1 MAQRTAGHDCGFLAD
16 IVPEARVDFEES
28 RREEFAV
35 DASPHD
41 PTLPDAVV
49 WPHTTEEVSAVLA
62 AANERGVPVTPWSGG
77 SSLEGNAIPAAGGV
91 VLNTV
96 KMDDVSVSPAD
107 LQATVG
113 PGIVYDDLN
122 ERLGTYGLRF
132 PPGISSGDV
141 ATIGGM
147 IANNASGF
155 NAVKYGET
163 RDHVRQLEVVL
174 PDGEVIRCG
183 RGVVKT
189 SSGYSL
195 KDLFVGS
202 EGTLGVVTEATIGL
216 TGIPERKRAALVT
229 FPSDVAATSAVS
241 EMMGFGLEPA
251 AVEYLDTL
259 TVEMINDYREEVS
272 LREEPTLILEFHDN
286 TSGIEEDVEFA
297 RGICEDN
304 DATGWEAAD
313 EGEMDR
319 VWQARRDA
327 LPAYRA
333 HDPELETALL
343 GDIVVPI
350 SAYPDIV
357 ATIKDASEALDLVVP
372 CVGHAGDGNLHFT
385 PLVDTDD
392 DAAVARAHEFND
404 RVIERTLELGGTAT
418 GEHGVGVGKRKFMRA
433 EHGNAVDLMGTI
445 KDAIDPNGIMNP
457 GKVLPEE

>member
-1 MAQRTAGHDCGFLAD
+1 MAERVAGHDCSFLTEF
-16 IVPEARVDFEES
+16 VPPERVDFEES
-28 RREEFAV
+28 RREEFSV

-41 PTLPDAVV
+41 PCLPDAVV
-49 WPHTTEEVSAVLA
+49 WPHSTEEVSAVLA
-62 AANERGVPVTPWSGG
+62 GANERKIPVTPWSGG
-77 SSLEGNAIPAAGGV
+77 SSLEGNAVPVAGGI
-91 VLNTV
+91 VLNTFE
-96 KMDDVSVSPAD
+96 MDDVSVSPAD

-113 PGIVYDDLN
+113 PGVVYDDLN
-122 ERLGTYGLRF
+122 ERLGTHGLRF

-147 IANNASGF
+147 VANNASGF

-174 PDGEVIRCG
+174 PDGEIVSCG

-202 EGTLGVVTEATIGL
+202 EGTLGVVTEVTIGVS
-216 TGIPERKRAALVT
+216 GIPEHKRAALVT
-229 FPSDVAATSAVS
+229 FPSDVDATSAVS
-241 EMMGFGLEPA
+241 EMIGFGLEPA
-251 AVEYLDTL
+251 AIEYLDTL
-259 TVEMINDYREEVS
+259 TVEMITDYRPSVS
-272 LREEPTLILEFHDN
+272 LREEPTLILEFHSN
-286 TSGIEEDVEFA
+286 TSGIDEDVEFA
-297 RGICEDN
+297 RGICQDN
-304 DATGWEAAD
+304 DATDWEAVD
-313 EGEMDR
+313 EREMDR

-333 HDPELETALL
+333 YDEDMEAALL

-357 ATIKDASEALDLVVP
+357 ATIKAESETLDLIVP

-385 PLVDTDD
+385 PLVEEGDE
-392 DAAVARAHEFND
+392 DARARAHEFND
-404 RVIERTLELGGTAT
+404 RVIERTLDLGGTAT
-418 GEHGVGVGKRKFMRA
+418 GEHGVGIGKRKFMRE
-433 EHGNAVDLMGTI
+433 EHGTAVDLMRAI
-445 KDAIDPNGIMNP
+445 KESIDPTGIMNP

>member
-1 MAQRTAGHDCGFLAD
+1 MTQRTAGHDCGFLAD
-16 IVPEARVDFEES
+16 ILPAERVDFEES
-28 RREEFAV
+28 RREEFAI

-49 WPHTTEEVSAVLA
+49 WPHTTEEVSAVLS

-77 SSLEGNAIPAAGGV
+77 SSLEGNAIPTSGGI
-91 VLNTV
+91 VLNTFE
-96 KMDDVSVSPAD
+96 MDDVSASPAD

-122 ERLGTYGLRF
+122 DHLGTYGLRF

-163 RDHVRQLEVVL
+163 RDHIRQLEVVL
-174 PDGEVIRCG
+174 PDGEVIQCG

-195 KDLFVGS
+195 KDLLVGS

-216 TGIPERKRAALVT
+216 TGIPEQKRAALVT

-241 EMMGFGLEPA
+241 EMIGFGLEPA

-259 TVEMINDYREEVS
+259 TIEMINAYRESVT

-304 DATGWEAAD
+304 DATGWEAAGD
-313 EGEMDR
+313 GEMDR
-319 VWQARRDA
+319 IWQARRDA
-327 LPAYRA
+327 LPSYRA
-333 HDPELETALL
+333 YDPKLETALL

-350 SAYPDIV
+350 SAYSDIV
-357 ATIKDASEALDLVVP
+357 EMIVTLREDLDLVVP

-404 RVIERTLELGGTAT
+404 RVVERTLELGGTAT

-433 EHGNAVDLMGTI
+433 EHGNALDLMGTI
-445 KDAIDPNGIMNP
+445 KETIDPNGIMNP

>member
-1 MAQRTAGHDCGFLAD
+1 MTQRTAGHDCGFLAD
-16 IVPEARVDFEES
+16 ILPAERVDFEES
-28 RREEFAV
+28 RREEFSL

-41 PTLPDAVV
+41 PSLPDAVV

-77 SSLEGNAIPAAGGV
+77 SSLEGNAIPASGGI

-96 KMDDVSVSPAD
+96 EMDEVSVSPAD

-241 EMMGFGLEPA
+241 EMIGFGLEPA

-286 TSGIEEDVEFA
+286 TSGIEEDVAFA
-297 RGICEDN
+297 RDICEDN

-350 SAYPDIV
+350 SAYPEIV
-357 ATIKDASEALDLVVP
+357 ATINEASEALDLVVP

-404 RVIERTLELGGTAT
+404 RVIERTLELGGSAT

-433 EHGNAVDLMGTI
+433 EHGSALDLMGAI